1 MWSALRCTLRVPKD
15 LNDILTTIRLMES
28 GNNYTLGKNRG
39 GASGAY
45 QYIDSTWS
53 NYRGYPSAY
62 LAPSWVQDERALAHV
77 KAILWTWKGDVSMVP
92 VIWYYPR
99 AATDATLMD
108 VVPKPEAGNRLT
120 IRQYQTRWLDM
131 LESVTGEFL
140 FARLALLPPEI
151 RFLSG
156 IPPEIEE
163 RAGVLDQIAFPVLGQ
178 AVAAPPVPCD
188 LAKCETGTEAILYG
202 MKLQPVLAAADGV
215 VTSVDRG
222 NPISNAITVT
232 ITDQFGR
239 TFEYAG
245 FNDDSPGTTDGNA
258 HPSLSLTILAT
269 VGFTV
274 RAGQI
279 IGFMGDTDPM
289 PTSEQRG
296 TAADEVVFPHIRLTI
311 RDRDGT
317 RLDADALVIAAQQR
331 HACHVGIGQWSL
343 PADLRLINSNDVEL
357 DDGDQ
362 PDGYDRL
369 DQVDVDAW
377 FNGGFRIHSNG
388 TVTAYGPSTLIVP
401 PGGCQWAPSG
411 DYGPGAGGAAAPLGF
426 TDPIELSSRL
436 WVNGS
441 TSLGNSPAG
450 RVRGR

>member
-1 MWSALRCTLRVPKD
+1 MPKD
-15 LNDILTTIRLMES
+15 FNDILTTIRLMES

-45 QYIDSTWS
+45 QYIDSTWG

-62 LAPSWVQDERALAHV
+62 LAPQWVQDERALAHV

-99 AATDATLMD
+99 AANSPDLMD

-120 IRQYQTRWLDM
+120 IRQYQSRWLDM
-131 LESVTGEFL
+131 LETVTGEFL
-140 FARLALLPPEI
+140 LSRLALLPPEI
-151 RFLSG
+151 RFLAG

-163 RAGVLDQIAFPVLGQ
+163 RAGVLDQIAFPVLGH
-178 AVAAPPVPCD
+178 AVAAPAIRCD
-188 LAKCETGTEAILYG
+188 LDECEPGNDAILYG
-202 MKLQPVLAAADGV
+202 MKLQPILAAADGV

-222 NPISNAITVT
+222 NPISDAITVT
-232 ITDQFGR
+232 ITDPFGR
-239 TFEYAG
+239 TYEYAG
-245 FNDDSPGTTDGNA
+245 FNDDSPGTTDGQA

-296 TAADEVVFPHIRLTI
+296 PAADEVVMPHIRLTI
-311 RDRDGT
+311 EDRDGT
-317 RLDADALVIAAQQR
+317 RLDADALVVAAQDRQ
-331 HACHVGIGQWSL
+331 ACHVGIGQWSV
-343 PADLRLINSNDVEL
+343 PPDLRLTNSNDDTL
-357 DDGDQ
+357 DGDTLEDGDQ
-362 PDGYDRL
+362 PDGYDKL
-369 DQVDVDAW
+369 EQVEVDAW
-377 FNGGFRIHSNG
+377 FNGGYRIHSNG
-388 TVTAYGPSTLIVP
+388 TVTAYGPSTLIAA
-401 PGGCQWAPSG
+401 PGGCQWVPSG
-411 DYGPGAGGAAAPLGF
+411 DYGPGAGGASAPLDFGE
-426 TDPIELSSRL
+426 TIQLSSRL
-436 WVNGS
+436 WVS
-441 TSLGNSPAG
+441 AATAVDSSPAG